1 MRKTSYDGDTAFE
14 LRTETL
20 ENFQTLNFIFYYLI
34 KFESLFLSP
43 VLNVKKDTKPPP
55 LTIRVEMLG
64 QSLGNGTTSIILTE

>member
-1 MRKTSYDGDTAFE
+1 MMVIQLLSLE
-14 LRTETL
+14 LKQL

-43 VLNVKKDTKPPP
+43 GLNVKKDSKPLP

-64 QSLGNGTTSIILTE
+64 QSMGNGTTTIILTE